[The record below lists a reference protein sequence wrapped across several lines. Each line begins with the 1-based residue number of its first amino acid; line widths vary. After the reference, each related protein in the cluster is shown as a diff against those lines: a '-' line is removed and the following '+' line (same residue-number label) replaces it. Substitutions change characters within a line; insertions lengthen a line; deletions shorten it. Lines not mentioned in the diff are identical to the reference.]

1 MPKIFSSLNVCDS
14 QWIVMIDWINRPS
27 AQIQTFSWSLS
38 GEILMLYGLELLG
51 MGKDAVW
58 FPEKESVSRSVVL
71 TFCNPMDYSPGS
83 SVHGFFQ
90 ARTLD
95 WVTMPSSRGSSP
107 SRGWTRVSCISGGFF
122 TVWAARE
129 ATREIIW
136 FLWWT
141 YQWLSGASRAT
152 SLVGPGW
159 LHHAPWS
166 SECHS
171 PLLTK
176 QRALASWC
184 LPGRGEE

>member
-1 MPKIFSSLNVCDS
+1 MPKISSSLNVCDS
-14 QWIVMIDWINRPS
+14 QWIVMIDWINGPS

-51 MGKDAVW
+51 TGKDAVQ
-58 FPEKESVSRSVVL
+58 FPEKESVSQSVVL

-95 WVTMPSSRGSSP
+95 WVTMPSSRASSP

-129 ATREIIW
+129 ATRETIW

-184 LPGRGEE
+184 LPGGGEE